1 MLLKY
6 RNTNTNSER
15 RLVGAV
21 LLAAKCHY
29 KYILEPEDQI
39 LLVNS
44 TEKVTLTTNK
54 AHKFH

>member
-6 RNTNTNSER
+6 QNTNTDSER

-21 LLAAKCHY
+21 LLAAKFHY
-29 KYILEPEDQI
+29 KYILEPDDQI

-54 AHKFH
+54 AHNFH